1 MAGPRDEAGTLGEF
15 ELIERYFVR
24 DSSRLRRAGGADA
37 GGAAPRPGRTTGT
50 DRVLIGIGD
59 DAAVIDAS
67 GPLAIATDT
76 LVAGTHF
83 PDSFPGDWVGYRV
96 LAVNL
101 SDLAA
106 MGARPRWVTLALT
119 LPHVDHVWLESF
131 SRGFF
136 ELANRY
142 GVELVGGDLTRGPL
156 AATVQI
162 VGSVDCAAMLTRSG
176 GRCDDAVYVTG
187 TLGDAAAGLDSF
199 RRRSSPSDSG
209 PRVGLKDRF
218 ASCDDAMHAR
228 LERRFARPDVRVAE
242 GLALA
247 PLAYAAIDVSDGLVA
262 DLGHICARS
271 DCGAIVDVDK
281 VPLSAELRA
290 ACTPDQALAHA
301 LGGGDDHELCFTAP
315 EDRSEAIQAA
325 LRPTG
330 TKLTRIGRLVAGSG
344 VELRRGG
351 EPFEAQ
357 ARGYA
362 HF

>member
-1 MAGPRDEAGTLGEF
+1 MAGSSDEAEKLGEF

-24 DSSRLRRAGGADA
+24 GSARVPRAGGTDA
-37 GGAAPRPGRTTGT
+37 GGAAPRPAGATGT

-83 PDSFPGDWVGYRV
+83 PDRFPGDWVGYRV

-119 LPHVDHVWLESF
+119 LPDVDHVWLEGF

-136 ELANRY
+136 ELANRHE
-142 GVELVGGDLTRGPL
+142 VELVGGDLTRGPL

-162 VGSVDCAAMLTRSG
+162 VGSVDRAAMLTRSG
-176 GRCDDAVYVTG
+176 GRCGDAVYVTG

-199 RRRSSPSDSG
+199 RRRSSLSASG
-209 PRVGLKDRF
+209 PDVGLKDRF
-218 ASCDDAMHAR
+218 AYCDDAAR
-228 LERRFARPDVRVAE
+228 AWLENRFARPDARVAE
-242 GLALA
+242 GIALA
-247 PLAYAAIDVSDGLVA
+247 PLANAAVDVSDGLIN

-271 DCGAIVDVDK
+271 NCGAIVDVDK

-290 ACTPDQALAHA
+290 ACTPEQALAHA

-315 EDRSEAIQAA
+315 EDRSEAIQAE
-325 LRPTG
+325 LHSTG

-344 VELRRGG
+344 VACRRDG
-351 EPFEAQ
+351 ESYEPPASGF
-357 ARGYA
+357 A

>member
-1 MAGPRDEAGTLGEF
+1 MAGSSDEAEKLGEF

-24 DSSRLRRAGGADA
+24 GSSRLRRAGGADA
-37 GGAAPRPGRTTGT
+37 GGAAPRPAGATGS

-83 PDSFPGDWVGYRV
+83 PDRSPGDWVGYRV

-119 LPHVDHVWLESF
+119 LPDVDHVWLEGF

-136 ELANRY
+136 ELANRHE
-142 GVELVGGDLTRGPL
+142 VELVGGDLTRGPL

-162 VGSVDCAAMLTRSG
+162 VGSVDRAAMLTRSG
-176 GRCDDAVYVTG
+176 GRSDDAVYVTG
-187 TLGDAAAGLDSF
+187 TLGDAAAGLDSL
-199 RRRSSPSDSG
+199 RRRSSSSDSG
-209 PRVGLKDRF
+209 PRGGLHDRF
-218 ASCDDAMHAR
+218 ASCDDALHAR
-228 LERRFARPDVRVAE
+228 LERRFARPDVRVAD
-242 GLALA
+242 GIALA
-247 PLAYAAIDVSDGLVA
+247 PLANAAIDVSDGLVA
-262 DLGHICARS
+262 DLGHICTRS

-325 LRPTG
+325 LRSTG
-330 TKLTRIGRLVAGSG
+330 TRLTRIGRLVAGSG

-351 EPFEAQ
+351 EPFQAR